1 MSKKVILIAF
11 AVLIVL
17 FTASIIYF
25 EKDPKKLKPLNQ
37 IITKL
42 LVTLEGETR
51 SFSLTIIL
59 YSLFFTFLLNT
70 TEARQSTN
78 ETAVKTRIQINTS
91 FQPLVSAIFPSIEVA
106 RVLPM

>member
-17 FTASIIYF
+17 FTAPIIYF
-25 EKDPKKLKPLNQ
+25 EKDPKNSNLLIK
-37 IITKL
+37 TKL
-42 LVTLEGETR
+42 LVTTEAEQGV
-51 SFSLTIIL
+51 FCITINP
-59 YSLFFTFLLNT
+59 YFFTFLLNT
-70 TEARQSTN
+70 TEVRQSTN

-91 FQPLVSAIFPSIEVA
+91 FQPLVSAIFPSIDVA

>member
-17 FTASIIYF
+17 FTAPIIYF

-37 IITKL
+37 NKTPCNDRSR
-42 LVTLEGETR
+42 TR

-70 TEARQSTN
+70 TEARQSIN

-91 FQPLVSAIFPSIEVA
+91 FQPLVSAIFPSIDVA